1 MKNWLKT
8 NKRKLFPFFA
18 VFLLAGALVT
28 YYMSTTPFQEAG
40 SIGVL
45 ENQNK
50 STSKSS
56 GSNSIAVEKEN
67 PFKHKNKLNEGDV
80 QNYIHWM
87 SHQKVKADSK
97 WTHYKL
103 TPERVDWLLQMV
115 KEGNYEHE
123 EVYVEILTK
132 WQKGNFSSAD
142 LDHNRVWTLLNGNV
156 GKAYGVMSEEEEKEY
171 LQNPNIKF
179 K

>member
-1 MKNWLKT
+1 M
-8 NKRKLFPFFA
+8 
-18 VFLLAGALVT
+18 
-28 YYMSTTPFQEAG
+28 
-40 SIGVL
+40 
-45 ENQNK
+45 
-50 STSKSS
+50 
-56 GSNSIAVEKEN
+56 
-67 PFKHKNKLNEGDV
+67 
-80 QNYIHWM
+80 
-87 SHQKVKADSK
+87 
-97 WTHYKL
+97 
-103 TPERVDWLLQMV
+103 DWLLQMV

>member
-1 MKNWLKT
+1 MANWLKT
-8 NKRKLFPFFA
+8 NKHRLFPF
-18 VFLLAGALVT
+18 
-28 YYMSTTPFQEAG
+28 
-40 SIGVL
+40 IGVL
-45 ENQNK
+45 LLGGALFTYYLNTTPSQEAF
-50 STSKSS
+50 SSKVLDKRSSS
-56 GSNSIAVEKEN
+56 GSSDSSSVIVDNDN
-67 PFKHKNKLNEGDV
+67 PFKHKNRLNEVDV

-103 TPERVDWLLQMV
+103 TSERVDWLLQKV
-115 KEGNYEHE
+115 KEGSYKHE

-132 WQKGNFSSAD
+132 WQNEDFATVD

-156 GKAYGVMSEEEEKEY
+156 GKAYGVMTEEEERAY
-171 LQNPNIKF
+171 LQNPSIKF